1 MVYAMENCTVKKILA
16 ITSLLCVLT
25 LLSAAPVGAG
35 EPAAVPAWVAG
46 VTNVIIGGVTLGM
59 TKAAVTNIDAR
70 YHVLSSPVNELDT
83 TRCLLLSVP
92 EEKLGIGNVRPG
104 FKVDIT
110 RTVFYDQDDRAVAI
124 EMTFS
129 PVDIDKRNHILTQ
142 LERKYLGQPRVR
154 KDAYKYRVSPVIEL
168 LTTVEPCG
176 PRRTNGPNTSS
187 DYTVRNLYYHT
198 SQFPAAVR
206 HVQSSNAGVF
216 DTLL

>member
-1 MVYAMENCTVKKILA
+1 VKQILVLP
-16 ITSLLCVLT
+16 SLLCALA
-25 LLSAAPVGAG
+25 LLPAAPVGAG
-35 EPAAVPAWVAG
+35 EPVTVPAWVAG
-46 VTNVIIGGVTLGM
+46 VTNVVIGGVTLGM

-70 YHVLSSPVNELDT
+70 YHVLSSPVNDLDT

-104 FKVDIT
+104 FKVNII
-110 RTVFYDQDDRAVAI
+110 RTVFFDKDDRAVAI

-142 LERKYLGQPRVR
+142 LERKYIGQPRVR
-154 KDAYKYRVSPVIEL
+154 KDAYKYRVSPVVEL

-206 HVQSSNAGVF
+206 QVQSTKAGVF
-216 DTLL
+216 ETLL